1 MSRYNN
7 PREYKNEIAKY
18 IEVLS
23 DVKKHIEWLANEYPD
38 KVLIWRADI
47 CERKNELNEDYE
59 KDLSK
64 YSWQIWA
71 HLEDTRNKV
80 IEIAGEE
87 NYKRYLKHMRS
98 FDELDKWMNREVTS
112 EEFENNINNEIEL

>member
-1 MSRYNN
+1 MSKYNN
-7 PREYKNEIAKY
+7 PREYKNEITKY
-18 IEVLS
+18 IEVLNDS
-23 DVKKHIEWLANEYPD
+23 KKRIDWLSNEYPD

-64 YSWQIWA
+64 YSWQVWA
-71 HLEDTRNKV
+71 HLEDVRNKI

-87 NYKRYLKHMRS
+87 NYQKYIKHMQS
-98 FDELDKWMNREVTS
+98 FDELDKWMNGETIS
-112 EEFENNINNEIEL
+112 E

>member
-7 PREYKNEIAKY
+7 PREYKDEIAKY

-23 DVKKHIEWLANEYPD
+23 DMKKHIDWLENEYPE

-47 CERKNELNEDYE
+47 CERKNELDEDYE

-71 HLEDTRNKV
+71 ELDDIMDKV
-80 IEIAGEE
+80 IDITGTE
-87 NYKRYLKHMRS
+87 NYKKYINHMGLS
-98 FDELDKWMNREVTS
+98 YSKYTQIISELSK
-112 EEFENNINNEIEL
+112 